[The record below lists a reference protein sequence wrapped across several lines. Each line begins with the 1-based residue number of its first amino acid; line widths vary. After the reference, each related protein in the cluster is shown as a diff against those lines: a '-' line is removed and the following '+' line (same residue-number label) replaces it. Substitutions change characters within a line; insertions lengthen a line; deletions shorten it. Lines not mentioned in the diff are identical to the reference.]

1 MENKIDLRTLEEVKS
16 TEIKNVVALN
26 SEGNVIKADLSNV
39 INAVNQH
46 TDDIE
51 AVIFEINET
60 NDSVN
65 GIKADLQALEERVD
79 NIPTTGGTGE
89 VTREEYE
96 ALNTS
101 VNGIKADL
109 QALEERVDNI
119 PTTGGTGDVT
129 REEFEELDLRVEAQN
144 ARLSN
149 VEDDVEK
156 IKLNPFNID
165 TTYFNKLEE
174 NMTGNDVYYLIGE
187 TKHGVRQFAINGKY
201 YNPLYIFGL
210 TVFMGVAEDLTVIK
224 FNINIDDD
232 SVTFTK
238 SQITTTPIN

>member
-1 MENKIDLRTLEEVKS
+1 MENKIDLRTLEEVNS

-46 TDDIE
+46 TDDIDS
-51 AVIFEINET
+51 VIFEINET
-60 NDSVN
+60 ND
-65 GIKADLQALEERVD
+65 
-79 NIPTTGGTGE
+79 
-89 VTREEYE
+89 
-96 ALNTS
+96 S

-144 ARLSN
+144 ARLRN
-149 VEDDVEK
+149 VEYALITGADIYYGKPETELKGIDIRALYTM
-156 IKLNPFNID
+156 IKDNG
-165 TTYFNKLEE
+165 FNKFVVGDNEYRIIYS
-174 NMTGNDVYYLIGE
+174 DVDELQGV
-187 TKHGVRQFAINGKY
+187 TKDLVFAKWVVN
-201 YNPLYIFGL
+201 F
-210 TVFMGVAEDLTVIK
+210 
-224 FNINIDDD
+224 DD

>member
-1 MENKIDLRTLEEVKS
+1 MENKIDLRTLEEVNS

-46 TDDIE
+46 TDDIDS
-51 AVIFEINET
+51 VIFEVNET
-60 NDSVN
+60 TDSIN

-89 VTREEYE
+89 ITREEY
-96 ALNTS
+96 
-101 VNGIKADL
+101 
-109 QALEERVDNI
+109 
-119 PTTGGTGDVT
+119 
-129 REEFEELDLRVEAQN
+129 EELDLRVRAQD
-144 ARLSN
+144 ARLGN

-165 TTYFNKLEE
+165 TTYINKLEE
-174 NMTGNDVYYLIGE
+174 NMTTNDVYYLIGE

-201 YNPLYIFGL
+201 YNPLYIYGL